1 MTKEK
6 TFEQM
11 SDSEQESFAN
21 DICMTQPLGKR
32 GLNEYMG
39 EDYANNIIFNRTP
52 TQIKKDIA
60 WFEKMIIKGGLHN
73 G

>member
-6 TFEQM
+6 TFAQM
-11 SDSEQESFAN
+11 SDSEQESLAN

-39 EDYANNIIFNRTP
+39 EEYANNIIFNRTP

-60 WFEKMIIKGGLHN
+60 WFEKMIINGGLHK
-73 G
+73 

>member
-1 MTKEK
+1 MEEK
-6 TFEQM
+6 TFAEM
-11 SDSEQESFAN
+11 SDSEQEKLAN

-39 EDYANNIIFNRTP
+39 EEYANEIIFGRTSS
-52 TQIKKDIA
+52 QIKKDIA